1 MGIKMKPITERVNA
15 GLFNQKKADKFSNE
29 GVREPL
35 LNVGPAGVYGDSITK
50 DSPSPAKKGYKMSS
64 PFKKESAAQERKNLM
79 DDMPVDEVASGAKK
93 KSVTANSPLRK
104 DPEEKNPVSAGDIVT
119 GSVKNTVV
127 DPVSETT
134 TEGPTEKFEGEKATG
149 EAAKEWAKQ
158 NEFCKGKPKGTPGCS
173 GFHKYEGGASVTV
186 EKCPEGSTGTPPNC
200 MKSEGSLK
208 GQKVRNQGEYV
219 RPWESRMNE
228 RNRKFYSNR
237 LNRSNRQVTNLKDKL
252 ASQFPGYGTKDFVAP
267 KPGEKGYKRYTNMD
281 DKLKNSLSTQSSRQQ
296 GLNNASRQIEQ
307 NLAGDG
313 QGVSGIQLFE
323 SDEQDARTSQID
335 GRGGKNSIT
344 ESQIITKDKYGA
356 EDDSTAKKNVKKFF
370 KRKSPMKLKYFK

>member
-35 LNVGPAGVYGDSITK
+35 LNVGPAGVYGDNITK

-79 DDMPVDEVASGAKK
+79 DDMPVDRVASGAKK
-93 KSVTANSPLRK
+93 KSVTANSPLKK
-104 DPEEKNPVSAGDIVT
+104 DPPVSAGDIVT

-127 DPVSETT
+127 DPEV
-134 TEGPTEKFEGEKATG
+134 
-149 EAAKEWAKQ
+149 
-158 NEFCKGKPKGTPGCS
+158 TPGGLLPKEPSTNRVKPGSDEEAFYIKNKKRCDKLTNDQKLDPANKCT
-173 GFHKYEGGASVTV
+173 GFAQKKAPDV
-186 EKCPEGSTGTPPNC
+186 EKCPEGSTKNADGQC
-200 MKSEGSLK
+200 IKSEGSLK

-237 LNRSNRQVTNLKDKL
+237 LNRSNKQVTNLKDKL
-252 ASQFPGYGTKDFVAP
+252 ASQFPGYGTEGFTAP
-267 KPGEKGYKRYTNMD
+267 KPGEKGYKRYENMKNKLTNA
-281 DKLKNSLSTQSSRQQ
+281 LSGQSSRQQ

-307 NLAGDG
+307 NLSGKG

-335 GRGGKNSIT
+335 GRGGPNSIT
-344 ESQIITKDKYGA
+344 EDQIILKDKYGA
-356 EDDSTAKKNVKKFF
+356 DDSPADKNVKKFF
-370 KRKSPMKLKYFK
+370 KKKSPMKLKYFK